1 MPGLVVT
8 HPGPTARA
16 APPGPRRGYRAL
28 VSAPVVTDRPQH
40 VAWLG
45 LGAMGTPMAAR
56 LRAAGHDVRAH
67 DPKGGPDGGAG
78 TPALAAAGCDV
89 LVLMVATPEQATQA
103 LHGEHG
109 AASALRPGS
118 RVVVLGTLGPAW
130 VRELQLP
137 EGVRVVDAPVSG
149 GVVRAAAGEL
159 LVMASGARAEDT
171 ALLEVFG
178 EVVPVGDEPGQ
189 GQAMKLVNQV
199 LCGVHIAAAAEALAL
214 AERLGIDPQLA
225 WSTVR
230 QGAAASFM
238 LDDRGARMVAGP
250 DGAVRSAVGLFVKDL
265 HLVLEEADRTGLAT
279 PVAAAAARLFADA
292 GDAGLLRADDARL
305 FDHVRAGSGG
315 DRPSPP
321 DPQGRN

>member
-1 MPGLVVT
+1 VQELVVA
-8 HPGPTARA
+8 HSGARPG
-16 APPGPRRGYRAL
+16 APLLPLPRGYRAV
-28 VSAPVVTDRPQH
+28 VSAPVATDHPQI

-56 LRAAGHDVRAH
+56 LRAAGHDVRAY
-67 DPKGGPDGGAG
+67 DPHGGPEVGAG

-89 LVLMVATPEQATQA
+89 LMVMVATPEQATQA
-103 LHGEHG
+103 LFGEHG
-109 AASALRPGS
+109 AAASLRPGS
-118 RVVVLGTLGPAW
+118 RVVLLGTLGPDW
-130 VRELQLP
+130 VRGLQLP
-137 EGVRVVDAPVSG
+137 DGVRVVDAPVSG
-149 GVVRAAAGEL
+149 GVTRAATGEL
-159 LVMASGARAEDT
+159 LVMAAGARAEDT

-214 AERLGIDPQLA
+214 AERLGIDPRLA
-225 WSTVR
+225 WDTVR

-238 LDDRGARMVAGP
+238 LEDRGARMVAGP
-250 DGAVRSAVGLFVKDL
+250 DGTVRSAVQLFVKDL
-265 HLVLEEADRTGLAT
+265 HLVLDEADRTGLQT

-305 FDHVRAGSGG
+305 FDHVRSGSGG
-315 DRPSPP
+315 DRQPPP
-321 DPQGRN
+321 DPQDD